1 MKTPFVYGR
10 LATGENFTDRQEETS
25 HLVNN
30 FRSSINTM
38 IISPRRWGKSS
49 LVHKAAKVAMDEDK
63 DVRVCH
69 IDLFNVRNES
79 EFFTL
84 LASSVLKATSTRW
97 EEAVEVAKRFLSRVL
112 PKVVFGADPDNEI
125 SIELDWSRAKEN
137 IDEILDLPEKI
148 AQERGLKVVIC
159 IDEFQNIA
167 NFSDPDYFQRRLRSH
182 WQLHQGVAYCLYGS
196 KRHMLLEVFANA
208 SKPLY
213 KFGDLMF
220 LDKIPQ
226 NYMAD
231 FIAERF
237 RSTDKEIHPQAVERL
252 LQLTDNHPYYSQ
264 QLAQIAWLRTAGRSC
279 DIDIVEDS
287 HRALIEQL
295 SLLFSN
301 IVEGLTNQQINLLRS
316 IVERAEGMTTSATL
330 RHYHFTSATAMY
342 RCRETL
348 VKRDIIDIA
357 GGSIQFQDPML
368 AYWLRHVYFTR

>member
-10 LATGENFTDRQEETS
+10 LATGDNFTDRQEETT

-38 IISPRRWGKSS
+38 IISSRRWGKSS
-49 LVHKAAKVAMDEDK
+49 LVHKAAKVAMEMDE

-97 EEAVEVAKRFLSRVL
+97 EDAVEVAKRFLSRVL
-112 PKVVFGADPDNEI
+112 PKVVFGAEPDSEI
-125 SIELDWSRAKEN
+125 SIELDWGRAKEN

-148 AQERGLKVVIC
+148 AHERNLKVVIC

-167 NFSDPDYFQRRLRSH
+167 NFSDPEYFQRRLRSH
-182 WQLHQGVAYCLYGS
+182 WQLHQEVAYCLYGS
-196 KRHMLLEVFANA
+196 KRHILLEVFADS

-220 LDKIPQ
+220 LDKVPQ
-226 NYMAD
+226 KYMSK
-231 FIAERF
+231 FIVERF
-237 RSTDKEIHPQAVERL
+237 QATGKFIDNQAVERL
-252 LQLTDNHPYYSQ
+252 LELTDKHPYYSQ
-264 QLAQIAWLRTAGRSC
+264 QLAQIAWLRTQHTC
-279 DIDIVEDS
+279 DIKTVEDS
-287 HRALIEQL
+287 HQALIEQL

-301 IVEGLTNQQINLLRS
+301 IAEGLTNQQINLLRA
-316 IVERAEGMTTSATL
+316 IVDNAQGITTLATL
-330 RHYHFTSATAMY
+330 RRYHFTSATAMY

-348 VKRDIIDIA
+348 VKRDIIDVTPGA
-357 GGSIQFQDPML
+357 IQFQDPMF
-368 AYWLRHVYFTR
+368 AYWLRHLYFTR

>member
-10 LATGENFTDRQEETS
+10 LATGDNFTDRQKETT

-49 LVHKAAKVAMDEDK
+49 LVHKAAKAAMEVDK

-69 IDLFNVRNES
+69 IDLFNVRSES

-84 LASSVLKATSTRW
+84 LATSVLKATSTRW
-97 EEAVEVAKRFLSRVL
+97 DEAVDVAKRFLTRVL
-112 PKVVFGADPDNEI
+112 PKVVFGAEPGNEI

-148 AQERGLKVVIC
+148 AQERGFKVVIC

-196 KRHMLLEVFANA
+196 KRHMLLEVFADA

-220 LDKIPQ
+220 LDKVPQ

-231 FIAERF
+231 FIVERF
-237 RSTDKEIHPQAVERL
+237 RATGKEIDLQAVGRL
-252 LQLTDNHPYYSQ
+252 LELTDNHPYYSQ
-264 QLAQIAWLRTAGRSC
+264 QLAQIAWLRTQCTC
-279 DIDIVEDS
+279 DLTIVEDS

-301 IVEGLTNQQINLLRS
+301 ITEGLTNQQINLLRA
-316 IVERAEGMTTSATL
+316 IVEDAQGLTTTATL
-330 RHYHFTSATAMY
+330 RRYHFTSSTAMY

-348 VKRDIIDIA
+348 VKRDIIDVN
-357 GGSIQFQDPML
+357 GGVITFQDPML
-368 AYWLRHVYFTR
+368 AYWLRHIYFSR

>member
-10 LATGENFTDRQEETS
+10 LATGDNFTDRQEETT

-49 LVHKAAKVAMDEDK
+49 LVHKAAKVAMEMDK

-84 LASSVLKATSTRW
+84 LASSVLKATSTKW
-97 EEAVEVAKRFLSRVL
+97 EDVVEVAKRFLSKVL
-112 PKVVFGADPDNEI
+112 PKVVFGAEPDSEI

-196 KRHMLLEVFANA
+196 KRHMLMEVFADA

-220 LDKIPQ
+220 LDKVPQ
-226 NYMAD
+226 KYMAE
-231 FIAERF
+231 FIDERF
-237 RSTDKEIHPQAVERL
+237 RSTGKAIEPQAVDRL
-252 LQLTDNHPYYSQ
+252 LELTDNHPYYSQ
-264 QLAQIAWLRTAGRSC
+264 QLAQIAWLRTQATC
-279 DIDIVEDS
+279 DIATVEDS
-287 HRALIEQL
+287 HQALIEQL

-301 IVEGLTNQQINLLRS
+301 IAEGLTNQQINLLHA
-316 IVERAEGMTTSATL
+316 IVEQAQGLTTSATL
-330 RHYHFTSATAMY
+330 RRYHFSSATAMY

-348 VKRDIIDIA
+348 VKRDIIDVTA
-357 GGSIQFQDPML
+357 GAIQFQDPMF
-368 AYWLRHVYFTR
+368 AYWLRHIYFTR